1 MDKDFNFYKKKG
13 FLVKK
18 KLINLNLVQEINKII
33 LKEIK
38 KEKKSKKKLKSKG
51 ALKVIIIIILYT
63 LQIPQKIKKS

>member
-33 LKEIK
+33 SKEIN
-38 KEKKSKKKLKSKG
+38 KEKKSKKKN
-51 ALKVIIIIILYT
+51 
-63 LQIPQKIKKS
+63 